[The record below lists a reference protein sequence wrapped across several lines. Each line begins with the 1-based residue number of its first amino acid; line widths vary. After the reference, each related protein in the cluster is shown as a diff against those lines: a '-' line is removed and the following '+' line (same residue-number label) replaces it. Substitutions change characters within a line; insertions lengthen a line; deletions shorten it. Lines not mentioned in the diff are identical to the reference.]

1 MTRMEDTRHRQRER
15 KTAVV
20 RPFTIQK
27 QRSFGGQPQPAP
39 ARAEEKFSS
48 LPAVVNTATAAGD
61 DTTQENRRRHSSARN
76 RRVNHILRN
85 RKAVQR
91 SNNNEGPATGK
102 VCAKTTARRVSD
114 VSDNAGV
121 DAENNCIGN
130 T

>member
-1 MTRMEDTRHRQRER
+1 MEDTRHRQRER

-27 QRSFGGQPQPAP
+27 QRSFGGQPAPAP

-48 LPAVVNTATAAGD
+48 LPAVVNTAAAAAAGD
-61 DTTQENRRRHSSARN
+61 DTTKENRRRHSSARN

-91 SNNNEGPATGK
+91 SSNNDGPGTAK
-102 VCAKTTARRVSD
+102 VGAKTTASRVSD
-114 VSDNAGV
+114 VSDNV
-121 DAENNCIGN
+121 EIDAENNCIGKK
-130 T
+130 

>member
-48 LPAVVNTATAAGD
+48 LPAVVNTGD

-91 SNNNEGPATGK
+91 SNNNDGPATAK
-102 VCAKTTARRVSD
+102 VCAKTTARRVSE

-121 DAENNCIGN
+121 DAENNCIG
-130 T
+130 